1 MLFRSDTTAA
11 IAGGLAGES
20 GSGSKYYVTG
30 RIRTKSTFEVFF
42 ICFTTKKGR
51 FTTSLFIVKKDM
63 PKESVK
69 RNHVVQIF
77 KETDFR
83 I

>member
-1 MLFRSDTTAA
+1 MTIEPNNKKLV
-11 IAGGLAGES
+11 L
-20 GSGSKYYVTG
+20 
-30 RIRTKSTFEVFF
+30 F

-51 FTTSLFIVKKDM
+51 FTTSLFIVKKDV

>member
-1 MLFRSDTTAA
+1 M
-11 IAGGLAGES
+11 
-20 GSGSKYYVTG
+20 
-30 RIRTKSTFEVFF
+30 FF